1 MYEKIA
7 VINDKAKILKTYH
20 SKVNSKD
27 ILNTHMYKDKEEF
40 FVTSTK
46 QEANMEARAGKD
58 APDACTARFDIN
70 SFVYRARK
78 PFHPGRLHELFLEP
92 YFMDPFENVENE
104 DEKDEE
110 STLSEE
116 EKQKKEAAR
125 KEALEKLQA
134 EATEKQIRR
143 TELMGELLRSKGFF
157 WMATSNDV
165 IGLWQQAGNVIRSV
179 D

>member
-1 MYEKIA
+1 MR
-7 VINDKAKILKTYH
+7 
-20 SKVNSKD
+20 
-27 ILNTHMYKDKEEF
+27 EEMLGGEREGHGQ
-40 FVTSTK
+40 SRHD
-46 QEANMEARAGKD
+46 QS
-58 APDACTARFDIN
+58 P
-70 SFVYRARK
+70 
-78 PFHPGRLHELFLEP
+78 PF
-92 YFMDPFENVENE
+92 
-104 DEKDEE
+104 
-110 STLSEE
+110 TLQDQE
-116 EKQKKEAAR
+116 EKQKKEAAK